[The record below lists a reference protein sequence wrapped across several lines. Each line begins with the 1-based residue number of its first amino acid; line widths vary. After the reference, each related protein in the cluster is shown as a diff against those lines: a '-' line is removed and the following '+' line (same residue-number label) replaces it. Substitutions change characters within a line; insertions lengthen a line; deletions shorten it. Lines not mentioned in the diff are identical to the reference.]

1 MIQARVHHPPTLGII
16 AYYHNRNKKPPFL
29 EAPYFHQLATV
40 GKELGIDVVVFNPKE
55 VRWSDRTVPGWIV
68 NKQGDWEKGSF
79 SVPYLIY
86 DRCYYLDQKHYLQH
100 KPFVQRLADDPHTR
114 LLGQALG
121 GKYQTFEILKK
132 NSDILPF
139 LPETIRY
146 QKPADLIPFLKKRT
160 SVLLK
165 PNGGSHGRGV
175 VAISKAPQGFLIQ
188 GRSKNNQ
195 SFKLKIQSSIKLQ
208 QWVKQFT
215 QGSRYLI
222 QPFLQLTTPDHKPFD
237 LRILVQKNNRRE
249 WETTGIAVRTGRPNT
264 ITSNLHG
271 GGEAVMLRPF
281 LEANFPQESRID
293 ILQKITWISK
303 NVPPFIEKEHGPLVE
318 LGLDVGIDRQ
328 ANVWILEVNSKPG
341 RTIFIKTGELEIRR
355 RAVQLP
361 MQYARSLLMGT

>member
-1 MIQARVHHPPTLGII
+1 MIQQQYPHFLGII
-16 AYYHNRNKKPPFL
+16 TSYHNHKKRPPFL
-29 EAPYFHQLATV
+29 EASYFHQLAIV
-40 GKELGIDVVVFNPKE
+40 GKELGIDIIVFNPKE
-55 VRWSDRTVPGWIV
+55 VRWSNRKVPGWTV
-68 NKQGDWEKGSF
+68 DKKGSWEKDVF
-79 SVPYLIY
+79 PVPYLIY
-86 DRCYYLDQKHYLQH
+86 DRCYYLDQKHYQEL
-100 KPFVQRLADDPHTR
+100 KPFVQRIADDPNTR
-114 LLGQALG
+114 LLGRALK

-132 NSDILPF
+132 NPEILPY
-139 LPETIRY
+139 LPETTRY
-146 QKPADLIPFLKKRT
+146 QKPSDVSHILNHQT
-160 SVLLK
+160 TVLLK

-175 VAISKAPQGFLIQ
+175 VAISKVPKGFLIQ

-195 SFKLKIQSSIKLQ
+195 SFKILVRSNTKLQ
-208 QWVKQFT
+208 QWIGQFT

-222 QPFLQLTTPDHKPFD
+222 QPFLQLTTLDHKPFD

-249 WETTGIAVRTGRPNT
+249 WETTGIAVRMGQPHT

-271 GGEAVMLRPF
+271 GGEAAMLHPF
-281 LEANFPQESRID
+281 LEKNFPQESRFD

-318 LGLDVGIDRQ
+318 LGIDVGIDRE

-341 RTIFIKTGELEIRR
+341 RTIFIKTGELGVRQ